1 MTSRF
6 QYKHIV
12 AAVFVLGLFMDLL
25 DTTITNVALPTLSR
39 EFHASTTSVE
49 WVVTG
54 YLLSLAVFIPV
65 SGWAGDRFGTK
76 RTFLFA
82 LTLFVSA
89 SALCGAA
96 WSTESIIAFR
106 VLQGV
111 GGGMLT
117 PVGMT
122 MVLRAFPLE
131 ERALVTSI
139 LITPAV
145 LGPATGTIVGGYLVE
160 YQTWRWIFFV
170 NLPIGLIA
178 IAVAALFLREQRQD
192 ETGALDFPGFVLSA
206 GGLASLVYALSQ
218 AGPRGF
224 DDSRV
229 ISFGLAGLIALA
241 VFVAVELRTVRPLI
255 DVRLFRDR
263 LFSITNALQF
273 LSQARFQGGLFTF
286 TLFLQAERGLSP
298 LESGLTTVPIALGVV
313 TMLPV
318 AGRAYRLLGPRRL
331 LLIGMAFATLTS
343 LALVLV
349 DLESSRWLVRAILL
363 AWGWSLALSIVPL
376 QTAAFAT
383 MRPTEMG
390 RASAAYNS
398 IRQVGGSFGVA
409 LLATVLSA
417 RLTFHAAALGNPA
430 TREGAVSAFH
440 QTFVALAA
448 LTIVGGLLAL
458 LVNDRLAAA
467 TYRSVAVPTAKL
479 SAELALEEVSA
490 N

>member
-1 MTSRF
+1 MKGRF
-6 QYKHIV
+6 QYKHLV

-39 EFHASTTSVE
+39 QFGAPATSIE

-54 YLLSLAVFIPV
+54 YLLGLAVFIPV
-65 SGWAGDRFGTK
+65 SGWAADRFGTK

-96 WSTESIIAFR
+96 WSTESIIVFR

-122 MVLRAFPLE
+122 MVLRAFPVE

-139 LITPAV
+139 LSVPAV

-178 IAVAALFLREQRQD
+178 ITVAFLFLREQRQD
-192 ETGALDFPGFVLSA
+192 GTGALDLPGFVLSA
-206 GGLASLVYALSQ
+206 TGLAALVYALSQ

-224 DDSRV
+224 GDSRV
-229 ISFGLAGLIALA
+229 ISFGLGGLAALA
-241 VFVAVELRTVRPLI
+241 VFIAVELRTIRPLI
-255 DVRLFRDR
+255 DVGLFRDR
-263 LFSITNALQF
+263 LFSVTNAIQF
-273 LSQARFQGGLFTF
+273 LSQARFQGGIFTL

-298 LESGLTTVPIALGVV
+298 LEAGLTTVPIALGVV

-318 AGRAYRLLGPRRL
+318 AGRAYRALGPRRL
-331 LLIGMAFATLTS
+331 LLIGMGFSTLTS

-363 AWGWSLALSIVPL
+363 AWGWSLALSLVPL

-383 MRPTEMG
+383 MRPAEMG
-390 RASAAYNS
+390 RASAAFNS

-417 RLTFHAAALGNPA
+417 RLTQHSAALSSPV
-430 TREGAVSAFH
+430 TRDGAVLAFH
-440 QTFVALAA
+440 ETFVALAA
-448 LTIVGGLLAL
+448 LTIVGGLLAT
-458 LVNDRLAAA
+458 LVSDRLAAA
-467 TYRSVAVPTAKL
+467 TYRPVTLRPAKPA
-479 SAELALEEVSA
+479 SEVVLEEVSA
-490 N
+490 G